1 MSDGS
6 KYIPTIL
13 VGRVLTTRAYF
24 LLKAGQFT
32 QAFKRGDLPNV
43 LFPAFQFK
51 SFLDLAPMEFS
62 QRLFT
67 QTAPCVD
74 LSYAE
79 VAGRDEWVV
88 SLFFQSPSSPKQAT
102 WDFDQD
108 CHIKFLRS

>member
-24 LLKAGQFT
+24 LLKAGQFA
-32 QAFKRGDLPNV
+32 QAFKRGHLPNV

-51 SFLDLAPMEFS
+51 SFLDLAHMEFS

-79 VAGRDEWVV
+79 VAGRVGGV
-88 SLFFQSPSSPKQAT
+88 SIFPKSLVPQAG
-102 WDFDQD
+102 DLG
-108 CHIKFLRS
+108 LRSGLPY